1 MKEPP
6 GSQRRPRGPG
16 AKPRA
21 PARLKTHQ
29 LLGPQPGL
37 EADKGA
43 GSFTLGSE
51 APWRM
56 GGGCFS
62 RTDPMG
68 RLEGGRLPKIREVSN
83 S

>member
-16 AKPRA
+16 AEPRA

-37 EADKGA
+37 EADKG
-43 GSFTLGSE
+43 GGPFTLGSE

-62 RTDPMG
+62 RTD
-68 RLEGGRLPKIREVSN
+68 RWGGWREDVSPR
-83 S
+83 SER